1 MGICNSV
8 NNKSSKSIRSS
19 YKNKNFQNNS
29 TLSTQN
35 SFPRINK
42 ALCKLT
48 VKSNIKKNK
57 PYDIGFFVNIQ
68 LNETR
73 KCLITNSLE
82 IGNNLID
89 KKEEIIILLEAEKF
103 ISINL
108 DREKRFIKYLKQP
121 FNITIIEILDS
132 DLLTND
138 FEFLNYD
145 DLDFNFNDENI
156 LNKDIFVMPY
166 SLNTQEIKKGKILK
180 LVKCGFEYSINYND
194 NFLGNPIISVEE
206 GKIIGIS
213 NNNNSGIFI
222 GEILKEIEK
231 NKEEKENI
239 NFIEEVKLNV
249 SNNNNL
255 DNEIIMK
262 YTIDND
268 KKIKLLGNRFI
279 ENNRKNCKLKICGEE
294 KEICEYIEAQNII
307 DKVNENTFLIRLK
320 IINKLKNISHMFAD
334 CKNLISINNI
344 SNLNTSKVTNINNLF
359 FGCESLLYIPDI
371 SNWDTT
377 NVENMGDIFSG
388 CSLITSLPDLSKWN
402 TSKVKNMS
410 YMFSGCESLSFL
422 SDISNWDTSNVTNFS
437 YMFHWCKSLTFLPDI
452 SRWDTSN
459 ASDLSWMFSDC
470 SSLEILPKIGKWKT
484 NCVTDMNHMF
494 FGCSSLKTLPDISK
508 WNTGKVKDMS
518 YMFNGCV
525 NLDTFPQINEWNT
538 KNLKNIRHMF
548 QGCKNYPEFKFIQD
562 N

>member
-1 MGICNSV
+1 MGICNST
-8 NNKSSKSIRSS
+8 NKKSNKSIRAS
-19 YKNKNFQNNS
+19 YKNKNFQNYS
-29 TLSTQN
+29 TLITQN
-35 SFPRINK
+35 SFTRINK

-89 KKEEIIILLEAEKF
+89 KKEEIMILLEAEKLV
-103 ISINL
+103 SINL
-108 DREKRFIKYLKQP
+108 DSEKRFIEYLKQP
-121 FNITIIEILDS
+121 FNISIIEILDS
-132 DLLTND
+132 DLIAND

-145 DLDFNFNDENI
+145 DLDFNDENT
-156 LNKDIFVMPY
+156 LNKDIFVISN
-166 SLNTQEIKKGKILK
+166 SLNNQEMKKGKILK
-180 LVKCGFEYSINYND
+180 LVKYGFEHSINYNE
-194 NFLGNPIISVEE
+194 NFLGNPIISVEN
-206 GKIIGIS
+206 GKLLGIS
-213 NNNNSGIFI
+213 DNNNSGIFI
-222 GEILKEIEK
+222 GKIIKEIEK
-231 NKEEKENI
+231 NNEDIQFVDKK
-239 NFIEEVKLNV
+239 KLNI
-249 SNNNNL
+249 SKNNNNL

-279 ENNRKNCKLKICGEE
+279 ENNRNNCKLKINGEE
-294 KEICEYIEAQNII
+294 KEICEYIEAHDII
-307 DKVNENTFLIRLK
+307 YKENENTFLIKLK
-320 IINKLKNISHMFAD
+320 IINKLKNISYMFAN

-344 SNLNTSKVTNINNLF
+344 SNLNTSKVTAMNNLF
-359 FGCESLLYIPDI
+359 FGCESLLFIPDI
-371 SNWDTT
+371 SIWDTK

-402 TSKVKNMS
+402 TRKVKNMS

-452 SRWDTSN
+452 SRWDISK

-470 SSLEILPKIGKWKT
+470 SSLELLPKLGKWKT

-508 WNTGKVKDMS
+508 WSTGEVKDMS

-538 KNLKNIRHMF
+538 NNLKNIKHMF

>member
-57 PYDIGFFVNIQ
+57 PYDIGIFVNIQ
-68 LNETR
+68 LNETK
-73 KCLITNSLE
+73 KCLITTSLE
-82 IGNNLID
+82 IGKDLID

-255 DNEIIMK
+255 LMI
-262 YTIDND
+262 
-268 KKIKLLGNRFI
+268 LL
-279 ENNRKNCKLKICGEE
+279 
-294 KEICEYIEAQNII
+294 
-307 DKVNENTFLIRLK
+307 
-320 IINKLKNISHMFAD
+320 
-334 CKNLISINNI
+334 
-344 SNLNTSKVTNINNLF
+344 
-359 FGCESLLYIPDI
+359 
-371 SNWDTT
+371 
-377 NVENMGDIFSG
+377 
-388 CSLITSLPDLSKWN
+388 
-402 TSKVKNMS
+402 
-410 YMFSGCESLSFL
+410 
-422 SDISNWDTSNVTNFS
+422 
-437 YMFHWCKSLTFLPDI
+437 
-452 SRWDTSN
+452 
-459 ASDLSWMFSDC
+459 
-470 SSLEILPKIGKWKT
+470 
-484 NCVTDMNHMF
+484 
-494 FGCSSLKTLPDISK
+494 
-508 WNTGKVKDMS
+508 
-518 YMFNGCV
+518 
-525 NLDTFPQINEWNT
+525 
-538 KNLKNIRHMF
+538 
-548 QGCKNYPEFKFIQD
+548 
-562 N
+562 